1 MRRPLMPR
9 QYADRFGPQA
19 VFACALLVLLLLL
32 HEALMVN
39 EHHAVAGTHDAVT
52 TAEHQRAAAVAGIR
66 ADLAISAAHDATS
79 RSHDDPAAPRSVLG
93 GCPVAQAVLP
103 LLLLLLLL
111 NVALVG
117 SGWQQRFGTP
127 ALGWVDFPPPTPAP
141 PLPPGRRRALLQ
153 VFLN

>member
-1 MRRPLMPR
+1 MPR
-9 QYADRFGPQA
+9 QHADRFGPQA
-19 VFACALLVLLLLL
+19 VFACALLVFLLLL

-39 EHHAVAGTHDAVT
+39 EHHAVVGLHDAVA
-52 TAEHQRAAAVAGIR
+52 TAGHQRAAVGAVTR
-66 ADLAISAAHDATS
+66 ADLGVSAAHGAPAVP
-79 RSHDDPAAPRSVLG
+79 HDGPGVPRGVLG

-111 NVALVG
+111 SVALAGRGPERHTRTPTHGAAG
-117 SGWQQRFGTP
+117 S
-127 ALGWVDFPPPTPAP
+127 LLPTPAP

>member
-1 MRRPLMPR
+1 MPR
-9 QYADRFGPQA
+9 QHADKFGPRA
-19 VFACALLVLLLLL
+19 VFACALLIIVLLL

-39 EHHAVAGTHDAVT
+39 EHHAVVGMHDAVA
-52 TAEHQRAAAVAGIR
+52 TAAHQRAPIMSGMR
-66 ADLAISAAHDATS
+66 ADLAIGAAHGAPAVP
-79 RSHDDPAAPRSVLG
+79 HDDPTAPRGVLG

-111 NVALVG
+111 NVALAG
-117 SGWQQRFGTP
+117 RGWQQPFGTP
-127 ALGWVDFPPPTPAP
+127 ALGWVDFPPPPPAP

>member
-1 MRRPLMPR
+1 MPP
-9 QYADRFGPQA
+9 QHADRFGSRA
-19 VFACALLVLLLLL
+19 VFACALLVILLLL

-39 EHHAVAGTHDAVT
+39 EHHAVVGMHDAVA
-52 TAEHQRAAAVAGIR
+52 TAEHRRAAAVAVLR
-66 ADLAISAAHDATS
+66 ADLDISAAHGA
-79 RSHDDPAAPRSVLG
+79 PAASHGDPSTPRSVLD

-111 NVALVG
+111 SVALLGRGSPRHTAPPARGSVG
-117 SGWQQRFGTP
+117 FLPS
-127 ALGWVDFPPPTPAP
+127 APAP